1 MRKGLIVSCQ
11 AEEGSSF
18 NNIESIVN
26 FAIEAERGGAVG
38 VRIREVENVFA
49 VSNNISISI
58 MGLSKSNYEDGTVWI
73 TPSWLSAKDL
83 NDVGADFIAMDATG
97 RDGYEDILKA
107 SNTNNMKIIG
117 DLSNIFQAERAIDNG
132 CIGLT
137 TTLSGHT
144 SECSVDMDVPDYNLL
159 QNLIKEFPSIPIIA
173 EGRYWER
180 DQVKRAFDLGAHNVV
195 VGTAITRPH
204 LITKRLMETYNE

>member
-58 MGLSKSNYEDGTVWI
+58 MGLSKSNYKDGTVWI

-137 TTLSGHT
+137 TTLSGYT
-144 SECSVDMDVPDYNLL
+144 SECSVDMDVPDYDLL

-204 LITKRLMETYNE
+204 LITKRLMGEYNE